1 MDNLSSHKVPG
12 IKEKIETAGATLL
25 YLPPYSPN
33 LNPIEKAWSK
43 LKHILRKAKARSEEL
58 LDQAT
63 GEALKLITPEDA
75 RGWFRLCAT
84 DLSYLAECSI
94 AFSALLGTPD
104 GACSGVVIGESA
116 HRGRG
121 VALHLH

>member
-33 LNPIEKAWSK
+33 LNPIEKAWYK

-84 DLSYLAECSI
+84 DLSYFAECSLPQRRAKAVSVQVHPMLRLLW
-94 AFSALLGTPD
+94 AFSPVKTP
-104 GACSGVVIGESA
+104 
-116 HRGRG
+116 
-121 VALHLH
+121 L

>member
-25 YLPPYSPN
+25 YLPPYSPD

-84 DLSYLAECSI
+84 DLSYLAECSSTHL
-94 AFSALLGTPD
+94 ARSDAPPSSSSGT
-104 GACSGVVIGESA
+104 
-116 HRGRG
+116 R
-121 VALHLH
+121 